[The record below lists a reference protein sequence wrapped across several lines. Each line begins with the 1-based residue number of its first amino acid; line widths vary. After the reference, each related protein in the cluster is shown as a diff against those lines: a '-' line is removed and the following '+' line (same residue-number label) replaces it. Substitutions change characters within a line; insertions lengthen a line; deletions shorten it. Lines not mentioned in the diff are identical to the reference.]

1 MCLARAGTVY
11 KSLLLFNSPL
21 EQYFKS
27 LRKAEGEVAGDRG
40 SVASQWAQDNRKVV
54 LSPFL
59 PGVTSLPGGRSLAH
73 LLPPV
78 P

>member
-1 MCLARAGTVY
+1 M
-11 KSLLLFNSPL
+11 
-21 EQYFKS
+21 
-27 LRKAEGEVAGDRG
+27 
-40 SVASQWAQDNRKVV
+40 ASQWAQDNREVV

-59 PGVTSLPGGRSLAH
+59 PEVTTSLPGGRSLAH